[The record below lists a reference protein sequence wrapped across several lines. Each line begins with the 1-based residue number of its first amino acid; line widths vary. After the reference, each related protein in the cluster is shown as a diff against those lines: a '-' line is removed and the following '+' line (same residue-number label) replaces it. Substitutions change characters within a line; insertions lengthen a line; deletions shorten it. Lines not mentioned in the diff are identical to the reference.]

1 MRKQFDDLSR
11 SGKSK
16 FLKRIKLSN
25 EEKSSCT
32 NNGVEKISEENINK
46 KNRFLDS
53 VIPST
58 SKDNDNFEIILPLND
73 NDEGQEEEIMEETDK
88 EIHRHAGEEIVRQ
101 DIEDIIIHEDRPLDF
116 VAIMTVKKDCYAR
129 QRQIIAIITHRHDK
143 EITAS
148 GIVTREGTPDA

>member
-46 KNRFLDS
+46 KNR
-53 VIPST
+53 
-58 SKDNDNFEIILPLND
+58 
-73 NDEGQEEEIMEETDK
+73 
-88 EIHRHAGEEIVRQ
+88 
-101 DIEDIIIHEDRPLDF
+101 
-116 VAIMTVKKDCYAR
+116 
-129 QRQIIAIITHRHDK
+129 
-143 EITAS
+143 
-148 GIVTREGTPDA
+148 